1 MERILQLISHRP
13 NPLSLFTE
21 KKMESVE
28 QPREAIEQN
37 NNYQNISNSPQIAN
51 KSPLN
56 TANPAGANKSLY
68 VGILT
73 SIYNELQKKEKC
85 MTEEREK
92 RKEEEESEESDE
104 QGLKMK
110 TKKMYLN
117 FILFLIKF
125 LFFIER
131 K

>member
-21 KKMESVE
+21 KKVESVE
-28 QPREAIEQN
+28 QPRETIEQN
-37 NNYQNISNSPQIAN
+37 QTNHLANISSPSQIVN

-56 TANPAGANKSLY
+56 NANAGGANKSLY

-73 SIYNELQKKEKC
+73 SIYNELQKKEKNLND
-85 MTEEREK
+85 ERER

-110 TKKMYLN
+110 TKKMYLILFVSLFN
-117 FILFLIKF
+117 FIF
-125 LFFIER
+125 
-131 K
+131 

>member
-21 KKMESVE
+21 KKVESVE
-28 QPREAIEQN
+28 QPRETFEQN
-37 NNYQNISNSPQIAN
+37 NHFTNVSSPPPIIN

-56 TANPAGANKSLY
+56 NTNAGGANKSLY

-73 SIYNELQKKEKC
+73 SIYNELQKKEKNLND
-85 MTEEREK
+85 ERER

-110 TKKMYLN
+110 TKKM
-117 FILFLIKF
+117 
-125 LFFIER
+125 
-131 K
+131 